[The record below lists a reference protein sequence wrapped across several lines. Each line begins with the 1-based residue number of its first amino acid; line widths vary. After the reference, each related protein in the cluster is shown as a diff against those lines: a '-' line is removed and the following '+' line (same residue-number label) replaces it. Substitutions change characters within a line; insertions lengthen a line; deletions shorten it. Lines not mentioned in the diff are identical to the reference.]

1 MPTRTR
7 GSRAVARRLRKLRV
21 VRTTLV
27 LLSLCACAHH
37 DPNADDDGGK
47 VDAPVVAPPDAFAGP
62 WSDFPATP
70 IVDTGV
76 PTGPDVL
83 FGDPMG
89 GAATGGPCLFE
100 PEVGT
105 VYPRNW
111 IRPRF
116 SWIAGSGEN
125 LFELRITTP
134 TQVNPLVVYT
144 SATSWTMP
152 ANLWT
157 GLQTHSVNTPLTVA
171 IRGATTDGT
180 VLTTGPAHGSSGD
193 ISIAPVDAPGA
204 IVYWTTT
211 GGTRLRG
218 FSIGDENVKDI
229 ITPTDAG
236 SQCVGCHSSTP
247 DGNFVGFSSSQNPGN
262 GDPTTLGLLS
272 SDGTHNAPSFI
283 TASAQTLMARQNQE
297 QPVFTKMHWQS
308 GDHTAVTMYPTGGK
322 FEMIWTDLEATSTA
336 QNTGWGIVAR
346 TGDTNA
352 AAYASFAHN
361 ADTLLYVSAPSVAS
375 GVTTSHGNLMTVPF
389 NNRAGGAAT
398 PISGADTATF
408 NEYYPTFSPDDT
420 YVAYNRVPDGQ
431 TSYNNHNAEVWIIP
445 TAGSATPTRIAA
457 NDPPSCTAKVS
468 PGVTNSWP
476 KWAPGATDDAGK
488 RYYWLTFSSTRGT
501 GGNPQ
506 LYVTPVIDD
515 GTQLQTFPAL
525 YLWNQP
531 ATENNHT
538 PAWDNFAILQ

>member
-1 MPTRTR
+1 
-7 GSRAVARRLRKLRV
+7 
-21 VRTTLV
+21 VRTIYSGLA
-27 LLSLCACAHH
+27 LLSLCAACAHH
-37 DPNADDDGGK
+37 DPNAGDDDGVKDSGT
-47 VDAPVVAPPDAFAGP
+47 VAPPDAFAGP
-62 WSDFPATP
+62 WSDFPGTP
-70 IVDTGV
+70 IIDTNGTA
-76 PTGPDVL
+76 PTDSDTL
-83 FGDPMG
+83 FGSATT
-89 GAATGGPCLFE
+89 GAPTGGPCLFE

-105 VYPRNW
+105 IYPKNW

-116 SWIAGSGEN
+116 TWIPTGTEN

-144 SATSWTMP
+144 TATTWTMP
-152 ANLWT
+152 ADLWL

-171 IRGATTDGT
+171 IRGAVFDGT
-180 VLTTGPAHGSSGD
+180 QLTSGPEHGSSGD

-218 FSIGDENVKDI
+218 FSIGDETVKDI

-236 SQCVGCHSSTP
+236 SKCVGCHSSTP

-272 SDGTHNAPSFI
+272 SDGTHTAPTFV
-283 TASAQTLMARQNQE
+283 TAAAQTLMARQNQE
-297 QPVFTKMHWQS
+297 QPVFSKMHWQT
-308 GDHTAVTMYPTGGK
+308 GDHTAVTMYPINAR
-322 FEMIWTDLEATSTA
+322 FEMIWTDLEAADTT
-336 QNTGWGIVAR
+336 TGWGTIAR
-346 TGDTNA
+346 TGDVTGATPNA
-352 AAYASFAHN
+352 AAYASFAHTS
-361 ADTLLYVSAPSVAS
+361 DTLLYVSAPTVSS
-375 GVTTSHGNLMTVPF
+375 GVTVAHGNLMTVPY
-389 NNRAGGAAT
+389 NNRAGGTAT
-398 PISGADTATF
+398 PITGADTSTY

-431 TSYNNHNAEVWIIP
+431 SSYNNHAAEVWVIP
-445 TAGSATPTRIAA
+445 SAGNAAPVRLAA
-457 NDPPSCTAKVS
+457 NDPPQCTAKVS

-476 KWAPGATDDAGK
+476 KWAPGSSDDGGK

-501 GGNPQ
+501 GNNPQ

-515 GTQLQTFPAL
+515 GTQLLTYPAL

-531 ATENNHT
+531 AAENNHT
-538 PAWDNFAILQ
+538 PAWDNFQILQ